1 MIHKVENAQMFKT
14 KHSICPYMLN
24 KIKQL
29 LMGKGGKGD

>member
-14 KHSICPYMLN
+14 KHSILPYMPN
-24 KIKQL
+24 KIKQP